1 MVFSNQV
8 LRISKTIGL
17 TFFNSNSYEQPVSN
31 TSDYFHFKI
40 PRTNQI
46 PLFKQLNTNNSEMS
60 SRKNLLTLDGFMIST
75 KNVSIHYQLKPT
87 NLLVGYF
94 VALRFG
100 SNPYLNR
107 TIQLFDMFQIF
118 CPLND
123 LTRENNDS
131 FYTLFANMSKTI
143 NFTGFIGI
151 GIKQLGTSEFTY
163 YCINKSIASLFF
175 GQIGLS

>member
-1 MVFSNQV
+1 MILTQV
-8 LRISKTIGL
+8 TLPFVQNDSISIADSKTIGL
-17 TFFNSNSYEQPVSN
+17 TFFNSNSSEQPVSN

-94 VALRFG
+94 VAFRFG

-107 TIQLFDMFQIF
+107 TIQLFV
-118 CPLND
+118 N
-123 LTRENNDS
+123 
-131 FYTLFANMSKTI
+131 
-143 NFTGFIGI
+143 
-151 GIKQLGTSEFTY
+151 
-163 YCINKSIASLFF
+163 
-175 GQIGLS
+175 